1 MLQQARQEI
10 EQERLM
16 LKKEAEGHVAQ
27 IQRQA
32 EGQVSKIQA
41 EADGNIAVATSQA
54 AGQITA
60 LTGENFQLSQDRD
73 RLQFAAQVA
82 EEEVQRLRSEVE
94 VLRSRTISPS
104 E

>member
-1 MLQQARQEI
+1 
-10 EQERLM
+10 M
-16 LKKEAEGHVAQ
+16 LKKETEGHVAQ
-27 IQRQA
+27 IQRKA

-41 EADGNIAVATSQA
+41 EADGSIAVATSQA
-54 AGQITA
+54 AEQITA